1 MLADGTGEP
10 EPAGAVEAC
19 GDGQAGCF
27 FKLFLP
33 HLGVIRFGRIM
44 PGVVMRENTA
54 CEQAS
59 GEQCGEAFYHLAWIP
74 TVRVRGRPGAKVSNP
89 EVTLVLSA

>member
-1 MLADGTGEP
+1 MLADGTSQP
-10 EPAGAVEAC
+10 KAAGAVEAC
-19 GDGQAGCF
+19 SDGQAGCF

-33 HLGVIRFGRIM
+33 HLGVVRLGRVV
-44 PGVVMRENTA
+44 PGVIMRENTA
-54 CEQAS
+54 GQQAS
-59 GEQCGEAFYHLAWIP
+59 GEQCGETFYHLAWIP